1 MPLISSLLERAN
13 SKGESNQQ
21 RRHKRATYLT
31 LLICNIDI
39 TGVIFLELN
48 AKHIHGA
55 KKHFIM
61 RCESCC

>member
-13 SKGESNQQ
+13 SEGESNQQ

-31 LLICNIDI
+31 LLISNIDI

-48 AKHIHGA
+48 TQHIHGA
-55 KKHFIM
+55 KKYFIM
-61 RCESCC
+61 RCESCR